1 MAVKDDPA
9 MNMPG
14 SELVSRPVGHL
25 FGPNVARLA
34 FKRGAYMRQ
43 FVLAFAELLSDR
55 LSRAL
60 IMQAISTP
68 PGQNNSVDYGL

>member
-1 MAVKDDPA
+1 MAVKEDPT
-9 MNMPG
+9 MNAPG
-14 SELVSRPVGHL
+14 SDVVSRPVGHL

-55 LSRAL
+55 LTRAL
-60 IMQAISTP
+60 IMQAISSQ
-68 PGQNNSVDYGL
+68 PGQTTSVDYGL